1 MNEIFYILP
10 RGLVI
15 GLLISAPMGPV
26 GMLVIQRTLGKGR
39 LPGLFTGLG
48 ASLSDL
54 IYCLLTGFCMSFMT
68 DFLDRNQLA
77 IQIVGSVVIAA
88 FGYYLLRKNPTRAL
102 KAADV
107 KATNY
112 WSDFVTGFLL
122 TVSNPLILF
131 FIIGLYAR
139 FSFFLPEFSYYHY
152 VVAYLTILG
161 GAVLWWWLVTMLVN
175 RLGKRINVRA
185 LRLINAIIGLLL
197 MAMAALGLG
206 MALYDILLNS

>member
-88 FGYYLLRKNPTRAL
+88 FGY
-102 KAADV
+102 
-107 KATNY
+107 
-112 WSDFVTGFLL
+112 
-122 TVSNPLILF
+122 
-131 FIIGLYAR
+131 
-139 FSFFLPEFSYYHY
+139 
-152 VVAYLTILG
+152 
-161 GAVLWWWLVTMLVN
+161 
-175 RLGKRINVRA
+175 
-185 LRLINAIIGLLL
+185 
-197 MAMAALGLG
+197 
-206 MALYDILLNS
+206 

>member
-1 MNEIFYILP
+1 
-10 RGLVI
+10 
-15 GLLISAPMGPV
+15 
-26 GMLVIQRTLGKGR
+26 
-39 LPGLFTGLG
+39 
-48 ASLSDL
+48 
-54 IYCLLTGFCMSFMT
+54 MT

-107 KATNY
+107 KTTNY

-206 MALYDILLNS
+206 MALYDILLLIITHRYNSDIFAMKVPIVRYLAER

>member
-15 GLLISAPMGPV
+15 GLLISAPMGTV

-107 KATNY
+107 KTTNY

>member
-1 MNEIFYILP
+1 MNEILYILP

-161 GAVLWWWLVTMLVN
+161 
-175 RLGKRINVRA
+175 VRCCGG
-185 LRLINAIIGLLL
+185 GL
-197 MAMAALGLG
+197 
-206 MALYDILLNS
+206 